1 MGTEPLME
9 QLRCFGDDR
18 NKGYCIHCGGPSETR
33 DHSPSKVFLDE
44 PYPENLP
51 VCPSCL
57 RCNNAISIDEEYLA
71 CFLECV
77 LAGDVDSASF
87 QRSRIARL
95 LDGKT
100 ALLERLRKSR
110 MDVEGVPT
118 WKVET
123 ERAKSVVLK
132 LARGHAAYELNEPR
146 TDLPLYIDFKPLR
159 RMSDEAREAFEGH
172 SATLV
177 APWPEVGSR
186 AMQRL
191 LVLGSEVYTEGWV
204 VVQESNYRFRT
215 SQEGGLRIQM
225 VLREYLACQVCW
237 E

>member
-18 NKGYCIHCGGPSETR
+18 NKGYCIHCGGRDETR

-51 VCPSCL
+51 VSPSCL
-57 RCNNAISIDEEYLA
+57 RCNNALSIDEEYLA

-87 QRSRIARL
+87 HRSRIARL
-95 LDGKT
+95 LDGKP
-100 ALLERLRKSR
+100 ALLERVRKSK

-118 WKVET
+118 WNVET

-159 RMSDEAREAFEGH
+159 RMSDDVREAFEGH
-172 SATLV
+172 TATRV
-177 APWPEVGSR
+177 APWPEVGTR
-186 AMQRL
+186 AMQRM
-191 LVLGSEVYTEGWV
+191 LVLGSEVYAHGWV
-204 VVQESNYRFRT
+204 VVQEGNYRFRT
-215 SQEGGLRIQM
+215 SQECGLTVQM
-225 VLREYLACQVCW
+225 VLREYLACQVGW